1 MINKFI
7 FIVAIIFV
15 INCQSQISFP
25 DNNFKAKLLSANL
38 TNGNACIGPDMNNCI
53 TGVIDSNGNGEI
65 EISEAQAVAILFVT
79 AGNIT
84 NLSGIE
90 YFTNLEKLEFSF
102 NNLIYVDINM
112 LTSLKQLGCR
122 NNNLQTLTIS
132 NLTNLKILDVANN
145 QLSSLNINNQS
156 QLEMLFAL
164 NNQLTSLDFTNNSAL
179 QRAYVGN
186 NLFTSLNFGN
196 NPNFFD
202 LGCKNNPNL
211 TTINIKNGATQ
222 LFPPN
227 TLYNE
232 CWSNCPNLSYVCADA
247 NEISSLQSFLSTC
260 GNSASITVDSLCPLG
275 NEEFSLNSVV
285 LYPNPV
291 ADILHIDLTNEA
303 TRFEQITIDDS
314 VGKTIVTKKITPFT
328 TNEIEIIS
336 LQSGFYFVILN
347 NNEVSKKMKLIKK

>member
-1 MINKFI
+1 MSFLFFFLTI
-7 FIVAIIFV
+7 FA
-15 INCQSQISFP
+15 QSQTLNIP
-25 DNNFKAKLLSANL
+25 DVSFKAQLV
-38 TNGNACIGPDMNNCI
+38 NGTACIGSSINNCTVGI
-53 TGVIDSNGNGEI
+53 IDINDNNEI
-65 EISEAQAVAILFVT
+65 EISEAQSVAVLLLQ
-79 AGNIT
+79 AGSIT
-84 NLSGIE
+84 DLTGIE
-90 YFTNLEKLEFSF
+90 YFTNLERLDFSF
-102 NNLIYVDINM
+102 NNLSNVNINM
-112 LTSLKQLGCR
+112 LTSLTWLGCR

-132 NLTNLKILDVANN
+132 NLSNLKILDVANN

-202 LGCKNNPNL
+202 LGCKNNSNL
-211 TTINIKNGATQ
+211 TTINIKNGSTQ

-227 TLYNE
+227 TFYNE
-232 CWSNCPNLSYVCADA
+232 CWNNCPNLSYICADA

-260 GNSASITVDSLCPLG
+260 GNAVSITVDSLCPLG
-275 NEEFSLNSVV
+275 NEDFSINNSI

-291 ADILHIDLTNEA
+291 ADILTIDLTNET
-303 TRFEQITIDDS
+303 TRFEQITIVDS
-314 VGKTIVTKKITPFT
+314 VGKTIITKKVTPFS
-328 TNEIEIIS
+328 TNEIEVTS

>member
-1 MINKFI
+1 LFSINTF
-7 FIVAIIFV
+7 
-15 INCQSQISFP
+15 SQINFP

-65 EISEAQAVAILFVT
+65 EISEAQSVAVLFVS

-90 YFTNLEKLEFSF
+90 FFTNLEYLSFAF
-102 NNLIYVDINM
+102 NNVSNVD
-112 LTSLKQLGCR
+112 LSQ
-122 NNNLQTLTIS
+122 
-132 NLTNLKILDVANN
+132 LTNLKKLDCRNNFLQNLNLSNMMDLEWLWANN
-145 QLSSLNINNQS
+145 NQI
-156 QLEMLFAL
+156 
-164 NNQLTSLDFTNNSAL
+164 TSLDFTSNSAL
-179 QRAYVGN
+179 QRAFLWN
-186 NLFTSLNFGN
+186 NLLTTLSFAN
-196 NPNFFD
+196 NPNFFE
-202 LGCKNNPNL
+202 LQCKNNPNL

-227 TLYNE
+227 TFYNE
-232 CWSNCPNLSYVCADA
+232 CWSNCPNLSYICADA

-291 ADILHIDLTNEA
+291 ADILTIDLTNEA
-303 TRFEQITIDDS
+303 TRFEQITIVDS

-328 TNEIEIIS
+328 NNEIEVTS

-347 NNEVSKKMKLIKK
+347 NNEVFKKMKLIKK

>member
-1 MINKFI
+1 MRKIVIYLSIFLFSINTF
-7 FIVAIIFV
+7 
-15 INCQSQISFP
+15 SQINFP

-65 EISEAQAVAILFVT
+65 EISEAQSVAVLFVS

-90 YFTNLEKLEFSF
+90 FFTNLEYLSFAF
-102 NNLIYVDINM
+102 NNVSNVD
-112 LTSLKQLGCR
+112 LSQ
-122 NNNLQTLTIS
+122 
-132 NLTNLKILDVANN
+132 LTNLKKLDCRNNFLQNLNLSNMMDLEWLWANN
-145 QLSSLNINNQS
+145 NQI
-156 QLEMLFAL
+156 
-164 NNQLTSLDFTNNSAL
+164 TSLDFTSNSAL
-179 QRAYVGN
+179 QRAFLWN
-186 NLFTSLNFGN
+186 NLLTTLSFAN
-196 NPNFFD
+196 NPNFFE
-202 LGCKNNPNL
+202 LQCKNNPNL

-227 TLYNE
+227 TFYNE
-232 CWSNCPNLSYVCADA
+232 CWSNCPNLSYICADA

-291 ADILHIDLTNEA
+291 ADILTIDLTNEA
-303 TRFEQITIDDS
+303 TRFEQITIVDS

-328 TNEIEIIS
+328 NNEIEVTS

-347 NNEVSKKMKLIKK
+347 NNEVFKKMKLIKK